1 MEKRLRHEGNK
12 TFRNEA
18 IKVFMTEKN
27 KEFQELVDLFHEM
40 RKNFPFRYLEFP
52 KIVSK
57 NRVDARIGN
66 LMYQGQL
73 IRDVK
78 NSILRYWMKYNPME
92 DGPRE
97 YNKL

>member
-1 MEKRLRHEGNK
+1 
-12 TFRNEA
+12 
-18 IKVFMTEKN
+18 MTEKN
-27 KEFQELVDLFHEM
+27 KEFQELVELFHEM

-52 KIVSK
+52 KLVSK

-66 LMYQGQL
+66 LMYTGQL

-78 NSILRYWMKYNPME
+78 NSILRYWMEYRPME
-92 DGPRE
+92 DGPKE

>member
-1 MEKRLRHEGNK
+1 
-12 TFRNEA
+12 
-18 IKVFMTEKN
+18 MTEKN

-52 KIVSK
+52 KLVSK

-66 LMYQGQL
+66 LMYQSQL

-78 NSILRYWMKYNPME
+78 NSIQRYWMEYHPME
-92 DGPRE
+92 DGPKE